1 MILKPE
7 QVDVQFT
14 KQDRA
19 VAQVFKLLLAH
30 AKERRYNDVTG
41 NKAIDKGN
49 DHESDTLRQNV

>member
-1 MILKPE
+1 M
-7 QVDVQFT
+7 QFT